1 MEFDSL
7 RFAACLDEVSQVPLE
22 RVNLNKDTLIDCVI
36 LIQLKEPKILNTF
49 FTKLTLL
56 LRHDVIM
63 TPFFLYCSDLKVS
76 SQND

>member
-1 MEFDSL
+1 MEFDSF

-49 FTKLTLL
+49 STKLTLL
-56 LRHDVIM
+56 LRHDVFM
-63 TPFFLYCSDLKVS
+63 TLLSILLGLKSVVTK
-76 SQND
+76 